1 MDDAAD
7 ALMHLMKVYSEFEH
21 VNVGCGED
29 ISILELAR
37 LIADVVGFEGG
48 MRTDASRPDG
58 TPRKLMTAGRL
69 CELRWRHQI
78 PLRGGLENSY
88 QWYLAHAAGQDA

>member
-1 MDDAAD
+1 
-7 ALMHLMKVYSEFEH
+7 MKVCSVFEH

-37 LIADVVGFEGG
+37 LIADVVGLEGG

-58 TPRKLMTAGRL
+58 TPSKLMSADRL
-69 CELRWRHQI
+69 RELGWRHRI
-78 PLRGGLENSY
+78 PLRDGIGNTY
-88 QWYLAHAAGQDA
+88 QWYFAHAAGQDA